1 MKDADAGSRSKLS
14 IATSIRSKTLAIAFF
29 PLVLAVGAGMLT
41 ANNLGELTEK
51 TQWVKHTQT
60 VLNEADEIV
69 ASAVDMETGLRGYLL
84 AGQDVFLEPYE
95 SGESRA
101 YSALNDLRT
110 TVSDNPPQVAR
121 LHEAEETLREWQSQV
136 AVQAIEL
143 RRNIGDAPS
152 MNDMAAEVRQARGK
166 TYFDAFRAEIG
177 AFADVERTLLEE
189 RKTAEQAAASGTTSF
204 ASPEASGP
212 GVDHTYNVIILA
224 GQMLEAAIN
233 MDTGMRGFLLA
244 GDPVFLE
251 PYDAGSATF
260 EALYTEL
267 TATVNDNPEQVARL
281 GRIKDIID
289 EWRSEVVLPI
299 MSLRDDIGNAA
310 TMDDMADL
318 VGEGRGKEFFDK
330 FRAIMNEFSSIEEDL
345 MVQRQAEYVEVSN
358 FTTQAIFVTTTAAVV
373 IGGIMAFIIGNGIVK
388 GVGRINN
395 AMGQLAD
402 GNTSVAVEGHDRA
415 DEIGQMARALEVFRN
430 SLATIQQEE
439 RAKAQEQTREQ
450 NAVVDALSMGLSNLA
465 EGNLTSKIET
475 PFSEDYE
482 QLRQNFNQALSK
494 LEETMMGVVAA
505 SNQIDSGATS
515 INADAEDL
523 SNRTESQA
531 AALEETAAALDQ
543 LTASVKSSAERA
555 IEVASTMGETRST
568 AKESGKVVVDAVN
581 AMTMIEESSTEITKI
596 TTVIADIAFQTN
608 LLALNAGVE
617 AARAGEA
624 GRGFAVVASEVR
636 LLAQRSSEAA
646 KEVAQLISTST
657 SHVTE
662 GTKLISN
669 AGSSLDTV
677 ITKIDHVSQ
686 LVADIASNSKEQAI
700 GVSEINIGV
709 NQLDQVTQQNAGM
722 VVASSQKSSDLAEQA
737 RTLKELIQVFELSE
751 QLDGHMRHQTLGNV
765 VAMRAN

>member
-1 MKDADAGSRSKLS
+1 
-14 IATSIRSKTLAIAFF
+14 
-29 PLVLAVGAGMLT
+29 
-41 ANNLGELTEK
+41 
-51 TQWVKHTQT
+51 
-60 VLNEADEIV
+60 
-69 ASAVDMETGLRGYLL
+69 
-84 AGQDVFLEPYE
+84 
-95 SGESRA
+95 
-101 YSALNDLRT
+101 
-110 TVSDNPPQVAR
+110 
-121 LHEAEETLREWQSQV
+121 
-136 AVQAIEL
+136 
-143 RRNIGDAPS
+143 
-152 MNDMAAEVRQARGK
+152 
-166 TYFDAFRAEIG
+166 
-177 AFADVERTLLEE
+177 
-189 RKTAEQAAASGTTSF
+189 
-204 ASPEASGP
+204 
-212 GVDHTYNVIILA
+212 
-224 GQMLEAAIN
+224 
-233 MDTGMRGFLLA
+233 
-244 GDPVFLE
+244 
-251 PYDAGSATF
+251 
-260 EALYTEL
+260 
-267 TATVNDNPEQVARL
+267 
-281 GRIKDIID
+281 
-289 EWRSEVVLPI
+289 
-299 MSLRDDIGNAA
+299 
-310 TMDDMADL
+310 
-318 VGEGRGKEFFDK
+318 
-330 FRAIMNEFSSIEEDL
+330 
-345 MVQRQAEYVEVSN
+345 
-358 FTTQAIFVTTTAAVV
+358 
-373 IGGIMAFIIGNGIVK
+373 
-388 GVGRINN
+388 
-395 AMGQLAD
+395 
-402 GNTSVAVEGHDRA
+402 
-415 DEIGQMARALEVFRN
+415 LEVFRN